1 MSNFLIICVLIVF
14 TILIYKKNDYFSS
27 FLNIFDKPD
36 NKLKKHNKSISLI
49 GGTYCYLFFSIVFSV
64 NLIFNNVEVTSE
76 ITIIFTSSLIY
87 FLGLYDDKKNISP
100 NIKFILSALI
110 LFIGLNLDK
119 SLIVN
124 EIYFYSL
131 NKKIYLSYLSVPFT
145 ILCILLLINA
155 LNMSDGINSL
165 ATGIVVIWIF
175 GGLIH
180 NFFNDYFMF
189 LIFLIFLIFIFVMIY
204 KTKFFLGDSG
214 TMFLSTFIGFII
226 INSHNLTISNNQIPA
241 DLIFIVL
248 MFSGYDMLRLFII
261 RLKNKKNPFKGDL
274 SHLHHYLMR
283 KFNLK
288 KSLII
293 YLTLCIIP
301 IPGSYFFKNYFL
313 IIFMSLVSY
322 VILITYLYFKTSL
335 SKNK

>member
-1 MSNFLIICVLIVF
+1 MSNFLIICILIVF

-36 NKLKKHNKSISLI
+36 NKLKKHNKTISLI

-64 NLIFNNVEVTSE
+64 NLIFNNVEITSG
-76 ITIIFTSSLIY
+76 ITIIFTCSLIY

-119 SLIVN
+119 SLIIN

-131 NKKIYLSYLSVPFT
+131 DKKIYLSYLSLPFT

-165 ATGIVVIWIF
+165 ATGIVFIWIL

-180 NFFNDYFMF
+180 NFFNENFIF
-189 LIFLIFLIFIFVMIY
+189 LIFLIFLIFIFMMIY

-214 TMFLSTFIGFII
+214 TMFLSAFIGFVI
-226 INSHNLTISNNQIPA
+226 INSHNSTISNNQIPS
-241 DLIFIVL
+241 DLIFIIL
-248 MFSGYDMLRLFII
+248 MFAGYDMLRLFVI

-274 SHLHHYLMR
+274 SHLHHYLMK

-293 YLTLCIIP
+293 YLTLSILP
-301 IPGSYFFKNYFL
+301 IVASFFFKNYLF
-313 IIFMSLVSY
+313 IIFISLISY
-322 VILITYLYFKTSL
+322 IVLISYLYFNTL
-335 SKNK
+335 VSKK

>member
-1 MSNFLIICVLIVF
+1 MNNFLIICILIIF
-14 TILIYKKNDYFSS
+14 TILIYKKNDYFSLH
-27 FLNIFDKPD
+27 LNLFDKPD
-36 NKLKKHNKSISLI
+36 SKLKKHNKTVSLI
-49 GGTYCYLFFSIVFSV
+49 GGTYCYLFFCTIFLI
-64 NLIFNNVEVTSE
+64 NLIFKNVEITSE
-76 ITIIFTSSLIY
+76 ITILFTSSLIY

-100 NIKFILSALI
+100 NIKFLLSALI

-131 NKKIYLSYLSVPFT
+131 DKKIYLSYLSLPFT

-180 NFFNDYFMF
+180 NFFDDYFIF

-274 SHLHHYLMR
+274 SHLHHYLMK
-283 KFNLK
+283 KFNLNV
-288 KSLII
+288 SLIV
-293 YLTLCIIP
+293 YLTLGILP
-301 IPGSYFFKNYFL
+301 ITASIFFKNYL
-313 IIFMSLVSY
+313 IIIFMSLFSY
-322 VILITYLYFKTSL
+322 IVLISYLYLNTL
-335 SKNK
+335 VSKK